1 MFNQLNKAFFCSFVI
16 LFLPSLCLAEA
27 PNLMFSDIV
36 IWTGSFFVSIFLIV
50 AGLLTISVLA
60 FFLLSLSKL
69 LKKCD
74 KYATMS
80 PSLVWLNLI
89 PIFNFGWMIYTVIK
103 ISESIGKKFE
113 AHGVQDPNKGAKVPG
128 LVYSISFVTAPFV
141 AFTAMVGL
149 IFWIMYWVKI
159 INYNKRLSEMI
170 ALAATDLTGNDDH
183 LENSRNM

>member
-1 MFNQLNKAFFCSFVI
+1 MFNQLNKALFCSFVI
-16 LFLPSLCLAEA
+16 LFLPSLCFAEA
-27 PNLMFSDIV
+27 PNIMFLDILAG
-36 IWTGSFFVSIFLIV
+36 TFFVFLIV
-50 AGLLTISVLA
+50 AGSITTSILV

-69 LKKCD
+69 IKNCD

-80 PSLVWLNLI
+80 PGLVWLNLI

-113 AHGVQDPNKGAKVPG
+113 AHGVQDPNKGAKVTG

-141 AFTAMVGL
+141 AFTAVVGL

-159 INYNKRLSEMI
+159 TNYNKRLSEMI

-183 LENSRNM
+183 PENSRNA